1 MDRIQDGFG
10 DDPTVEEVLA
20 EEEQFFV
27 RNARH
32 ALVKRSGRAFA
43 DGADEDA
50 IQEARIAAWQS
61 WEKNHNRAYLNI
73 AARQRLMAH
82 VFRDQWFGTKP
93 TAHEKDPLR
102 RNPAS
107 RSSFDD
113 PENGIDVLVDSSTWV
128 DQVLWGYH
136 QGEILQAIDALTFTQ
151 REYVVLRFW
160 GGMSDTEIAAHQG
173 KTRGGVS
180 SVWFKTIRPHLAG
193 QLALLSDMV

>member
-20 EEEQFFV
+20 SEEQFFV

-82 VFRDQWFGTKP
+82 VYRDQWFGTKP

-102 RNPAS
+102 RAN
-107 RSSFDD
+107 RDSFDD
-113 PENGIDVLVDSSTWV
+113 PDNGIDVLVDSATWV
-128 DQVLWGYH
+128 DQVLLGYH

-180 SVWFKTIRPHLAG
+180 SVWHKSIRPALAG
-193 QLALLSDMV
+193 QLELLADMV